1 MLTGGIHAMLTLPVE
16 QVQYPYSA
24 DAIAQYRAER
34 RGKPNTSFTLDEI
47 GMKASTPTF
56 FRANRQYLIFPL
68 SGSPKESLFCA
79 AQEIAD
85 IGTFR
90 RT

>member
-16 QVQYPYSA
+16 HVQYPYSA
-24 DAIAQYRAER
+24 DAIARAAQSAAESR
-34 RGKPNTSFTLDEI
+34 IRPLRSMNWQ
-47 GMKASTPTF
+47 KASTPTF

>member
-1 MLTGGIHAMLTLPVE
+1 MNW
-16 QVQYPYSA
+16 Q
-24 DAIAQYRAER
+24 
-34 RGKPNTSFTLDEI
+34 
-47 GMKASTPTF
+47 KASTPTF
-56 FRANRQYLIFPL
+56 FRANRQYLISPL
-68 SGSPKESLFCA
+68 SGSPKESLLCS

>member
-1 MLTGGIHAMLTLPVE
+1 MLTGSIYAMLPLPVE
-16 QVQYPYSA
+16 QVQYLYSA
-24 DAIAQYRAER
+24 DAIARAAQSAAESR
-34 RGKPNTSFTLDEI
+34 IRPLRSMNWH
-47 GMKASTPTF
+47 KASTPTF

>member
-1 MLTGGIHAMLTLPVE
+1 MLTGGIYAMLPLPVE
-16 QVQYPYSA
+16 QVQYLYCA
-24 DAIAQYRAER
+24 DAIARAAQSAAESR
-34 RGKPNTSFTLDEI
+34 IRPLRSMNWQ
-47 GMKASTPTF
+47 KASTPTV
-56 FRANRQYLIFPL
+56 FRANRQYLISPL
-68 SGSPKESLFCA
+68 SGSPKESLLCT

>member
-24 DAIAQYRAER
+24 DAIARAAQSAAESR
-34 RGKPNTSFTLDEI
+34 IRPLRSMNWQ
-47 GMKASTPTF
+47 KASTPTI

-85 IGTFR
+85 IGTFH

>member
-24 DAIAQYRAER
+24 DAIARTVQSAAESR
-34 RGKPNTSFTLDEI
+34 IRPLRSMNWQ
-47 GMKASTPTF
+47 KASTPTF
-56 FRANRQYLIFPL
+56 FRASRQYLIFPL
-68 SGSPKESLFCA
+68 SGSLKESLFCA

-85 IGTFR
+85 IGTFH

>member
-24 DAIAQYRAER
+24 DAIARAAQSAAESR
-34 RGKPNTSFTLDEI
+34 IRPLRAMNWQ
-47 GMKASTPTF
+47 KASTPTF

-85 IGTFR
+85 IGTFH

>member
-24 DAIAQYRAER
+24 DAIARAVQSAAESR
-34 RGKPNTSFTLDEI
+34 IRPLRSMNWQ
-47 GMKASTPTF
+47 KASTRPF
-56 FRANRQYLIFPL
+56 FRVNRQYLIFPL